1 GGAGGGVHD
10 GTSGR
15 NTTGVRISGG
25 TLSASR
31 VYGNSGDGVGVG
43 SGNVVVLGNTV
54 YDNGTGIHLT
64 MFFGTN
70 TVANNLVY
78 DSGTRG
84 IWVDNVLTSGGTLA
98 LTNNT
103 VMELAANAVEVTG
116 SSQNVQLKNNILWA
130 GGLGQGPLS
139 GAHTA
144 QRAFTRD

>member
-1 GGAGGGVHD
+1 GWCREVNTWAGG
-10 GTSGR
+10 
-15 NTTGVRISGG
+15 
-25 TLSASR
+25 
-31 VYGNSGDGVGVG
+31 GVG

-103 VMELAANAVEVTG
+103 VLELAANAVEVTG

-130 GGLGQGPLS
+130 GGLGHVTLS
-139 GAHTA
+139 VANTA
-144 QRAFTRD
+144 QRGLTSDFNDLLTTAHTSFLR